1 MHVLLIGATGRTGG
15 EILPRLLAA
24 GHTVT
29 ALVRRPE
36 AITTTHEHLVVMPGG
51 VRDPALVDHAVQG
64 QDAVICAFGPHAL
77 GKDDIQEVL
86 MRNLVAAMTK
96 RGVKRLVNL
105 SAWGAQDTQKPISP
119 LQVMLQG
126 VLLRNIFADKNR
138 GETAL
143 FASALDYVN
152 VCPGRLLNTPARGG
166 VQASAEGTGKT
177 QHDPRRFSAVD
188 GGSTHQR
195 YLGAPVSHHWV
206 AVLTA
211 GLPSVDQ
218 A

>member
-1 MHVLLIGATGRTGG
+1 MKILLIGATGGTGQ

-36 AITTTHEHLVVMPGG
+36 AITTKHEHLVVMPGG
-51 VRDPALVDHAVQG
+51 VRDPDLVDSAVQG
-64 QDAVICAFGPHAL
+64 QDGVICAFGPRAL

-105 SAWGAQDTQKPISP
+105 SAWGAQDTQKSISLMQVI
-119 LQVMLQG
+119 LQKVI
-126 VLLRNIFADKNR
+126 LRNIFADKMR
-138 GETAL
+138 GEKLL

-152 VCPGRLLNTPARGG
+152 VCPGRLLNEPARGG
-166 VQASAEGTGKT
+166 VKASA
-177 QHDPRRFSAVD
+177 D
-188 GGSTHQR
+188 GAGIKHSMTRADLAQWMVEQ
-195 YLGAPVSHHWV
+195 LTSDTWV
-206 AVLTA
+206 RKSPII
-211 GLPSVDQ
+211 G
-218 A
+218 

>member
-1 MHVLLIGATGRTGG
+1 MKILLIGATGGTGQ

-36 AITTTHEHLVVMPGG
+36 AITTKHEHLVVMPGG
-51 VRDPALVDHAVQG
+51 VRDPDLVDSAVQG
-64 QDAVICAFGPHAL
+64 QDAVICAFGPRAL

-105 SAWGAQDTQKPISP
+105 SAWGAQDTQKSISLMQVI
-119 LQVMLQG
+119 LQKVI
-126 VLLRNIFADKNR
+126 LRNIFADKMR
-138 GETAL
+138 GEKLL

-152 VCPGRLLNTPARGG
+152 VCPGRLLNEPARGG
-166 VQASAEGTGKT
+166 VKASA
-177 QHDPRRFSAVD
+177 D
-188 GGSTHQR
+188 GAGIKHSMTRADLAQWMVEQ
-195 YLGAPVSHHWV
+195 LTSDIWV
-206 AVLTA
+206 RKSPII
-211 GLPSVDQ
+211 G
-218 A
+218 